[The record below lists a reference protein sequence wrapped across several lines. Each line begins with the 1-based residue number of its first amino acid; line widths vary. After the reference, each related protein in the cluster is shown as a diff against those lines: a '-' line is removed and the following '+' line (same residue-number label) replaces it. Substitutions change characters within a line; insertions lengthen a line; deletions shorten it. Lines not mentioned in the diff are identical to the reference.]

1 MELVSSLGEL
11 ISNQREFLAL
21 NSYPQ
26 TILFFKAFR
35 DPSRDRIDVYVFMQK
50 LTEMLEFQNSR
61 DIQLFSRNVTSQ
73 TDNDQ
78 SSAVLRG
85 QSLVKQR
92 EIMFDRTS
100 IETCLLVTYKDCMRD
115 KLTECF
121 MKVLKNLKALER
133 WAGRGLG
140 EMS

>member
-1 MELVSSLGEL
+1 
-11 ISNQREFLAL
+11 
-21 NSYPQ
+21 
-26 TILFFKAFR
+26 
-35 DPSRDRIDVYVFMQK
+35 
-50 LTEMLEFQNSR
+50 MLEFQNSR